1 MGNMFN
7 TPRTISTWRGLESAE
22 RDLENCARDCSKEEQ
37 IRVLKEKMKNCTI
50 GELQGYRR
58 AIEELERK
66 R

>member
-1 MGNMFN
+1 MGSRFN
-7 TPRTISTWRGLESAE
+7 TPKTVSTWRGLESAE
-22 RDLENCARDCSKEEQ
+22 RDLNECARDCSKEEQ

-58 AIEELERK
+58 AIEELERG